1 MATKPHPCM
10 KILILRIK
18 TNDRRVLVIIGHDP
32 AQPLGVTLDN
42 LTNEINI
49 FTGDTELAL
58 IVTFLPA
65 ILPQPDMMIAN
76 VII

>member
-1 MATKPHPCM
+1 ME
-10 KILILRIK
+10 RIVPFPRG
-18 TNDRRVLVIIGHDP
+18 TTLVIVGHDP